1 MSNLAGLVN
10 DQGRIVIAALDHRES
25 LKKLLPETELAGF
38 KKRMTELLLPEVSAI
53 LLDPQY
59 GREAAKL
66 VENKALIY
74 NLEESGK
81 CKERLSLQPDW
92 GVSQAKA
99 AGAVGAKLLWY
110 YRAEEKEAVK
120 QIGEECRREEI
131 IFLLEV
137 FDCPENELEE
147 FGADV
152 LKLKFPGSNRLK
164 TPWVLLS
171 AGADFET
178 YKQQVKLSVRD
189 GCAGI
194 AVGRALWQDQVNNPD
209 EEIIKARIRQ
219 LVEIVNQHE

>member
-25 LKKLLPETELAGF
+25 LKKILKDETLADFKTRMTKTLLPY
-38 KKRMTELLLPEVSAI
+38 VSGV
-53 LLDPQY
+53 LLDPEY
-59 GREAAKL
+59 GQEAAKL
-66 VENKALIY
+66 VTDKALIY
-74 NLEESGK
+74 CLEESGK
-81 CKERLSLQPDW
+81 GKEKLSLMPNW
-92 GVSQAKA
+92 GVQAAKA

-137 FDCPENELEE
+137 FNCPENELEE

-171 AGADFET
+171 AGADFEE
-178 YKQQVKLSVRD
+178 YKKQVEIACGN
-189 GCAGI
+189 GCFGI

>member
-38 KKRMTELLLPEVSAI
+38 KTRMTEILLPEVSAI

-66 VENKALIY
+66 VGNKALIY

-81 CKERLSLQPDW
+81 GKEKLSLMLNW
-92 GVSQAKA
+92 GVKQAKA
-99 AGAVGAKLLWY
+99 AGAVGVKLLWY

-152 LKLKFPGSNRLK
+152 LKLKFPGAQVK

-219 LVEIVNQHE
+219 LVEIVNQ

>member
-25 LKKLLPETELAGF
+25 LKKILKDETLTGFKTRMTKVLLPY
-38 KKRMTELLLPEVSAI
+38 VSGV
-53 LLDPQY
+53 LLDPEY
-59 GREAAKL
+59 GQEAAKL
-66 VENKALIY
+66 VTDKALIY
-74 NLEESGK
+74 CLEESGK
-81 CKERLSLQPDW
+81 CKEKLSLMLNW
-92 GVSQAKA
+92 GVQAAKA
-99 AGAVGAKLLWY
+99 AGAVGVKLLWY
-110 YRAEEKEAVK
+110 YRPEEKGAVK
-120 QIGEECRREEI
+120 RIGEECRREEI

-137 FDCPENELEE
+137 FNCPENELEE

-152 LKLKFPGSNRLK
+152 LKLKFPGAQVK

-178 YKQQVKLSVRD
+178 YKRQVKLSVRD